1 MTLRERIQKL
11 CKINGTSLNQ
21 VETEL
26 NFGKGYLSKLDN
38 STPNAKKMEKVAD
51 HFGVTTDFLMGK
63 SDVIECTEC
72 GQKYNP
78 LDEFDC
84 AIHEQF
90 HTKILKAKEK
100 YKCLLPYN
108 ELASIRYSS
117 LEKVRSG
124 SEDIATELDK
134 YLKAEFSHYVYMN
147 YEESKHYD
155 FFEFAKSKVVEMINN
170 GDIPQEQIDNVVKW
184 YKLDKEFINIQ
195 GATLARA
202 SKSPKL
208 MRILAYA
215 EKLSPKMLD
224 MLEVQLE
231 ALVNKQNEFSD
242 KKVMKFSTVE
252 AAREYISGLQS
263 FAAFNP
269 HEISDDALIS
279 IANTMYE
286 SKNK

>member
-1 MTLRERIQKL
+1 MYEIFEKL
-11 CKINGTSLNQ
+11 CKAKGIKPYRFEKDMKVSSSTVSTWKTKNSLAGP
-21 VETEL
+21 EL
-26 NFGKGYLSKLDN
+26 TQKVCDYFGI
-38 STPNAKKMEKVAD
+38 TA
-51 HFGVTTDFLMGK
+51 DFLMGK
-63 SDVIECTEC
+63 SDTIECKEC
-72 GQKYNP
+72 GQSYNP

-84 AIHEQF
+84 AIHERL
-90 HTKILKAKEK
+90 HSKILNATAK
-100 YKCLLPYN
+100 YKCLFPYN
-108 ELASIRYSS
+108 QLVSICHDCLKEIRN
-117 LEKVRSG
+117 G
-124 SEDIATELDK
+124 SENMATELDK
-134 YLKAEFSHYVYMN
+134 YLKAEFSYYVYTN
-147 YEESKHYD
+147 YEDNKHFD
-155 FFEFAKSKVVEMINN
+155 FFDFAKSKVVEMINT
-170 GDIPQEQIDNVVKW
+170 GDIPQDQIDNVVMW
-184 YKLDKEFINIQ
+184 YKLDKGFIDIQ
-195 GATLARA
+195 GAALARA

-279 IANTMYE
+279 IANAMYE
-286 SKNK
+286 SNNK